1 MKAIGPD
8 QEFLDIANTF
18 IDVAN
23 AHCDKLAGAKV
34 SAAMLYAAA
43 RFNAFVAAGST
54 KSQQELLEQRDAAI
68 AYLVEQ
74 YSKMLNEHFGDY
86 QRNYSTY
93 LVEVGQP
100 K

>member
-1 MKAIGPD
+1 MQAIGPD
-8 QEFLDIANTF
+8 KEFLDIANTF
-18 IDVAN
+18 ITAAN
-23 AHCDKLAGAKV
+23 AHCDTVPGAKV

-43 RFNAFVAAGST
+43 RFNAFVVAGST
-54 KSQQELLEQRDAAI
+54 KSQQELAAQRDAAI

-74 YSKMLNEHFGDY
+74 YGKMLNEHFGDY

-93 LVEVGQP
+93 LVEVGE